1 MPETWGI
8 LMKFRLAVDASY
20 VFEKPRLIHV
30 NLNTKPDTATCSSP
44 DNLPV
49 SDMKIEKIHQEPQNA
64 YS

>member
-8 LMKFRLAVDASY
+8 LIKFWLAFGASY
-20 VFEKPRLIHV
+20 VLEKHRLIHV
-30 NLNTKPDTATCSSP
+30 NLNTKPGTVTCSSP

-49 SDMKIEKIHQEPQNA
+49 SDMRIEKIHQEPHNA